1 MHIKYSLWLC
11 WKVIRLTC
19 FIWFD
24 SSTPSREKRFRWE
37 KSGKPPAFPG
47 SCSRSAI
54 VVGRCCHLKYLPH
67 VHLALHPLSL
77 PWPLTSDR
85 WKRMQKA
92 GFDGA
97 AIGGVLIDQTATGR
111 TPGGSI
117 EIYCRVVSVVF
128 RFLFSFCRCCFICQ
142 WPAIRQLFNLQR
154 EFPSGTSDLP
164 TDPAR

>member
-85 WKRMQKA
+85 WKADAKGWLRW
-92 GFDGA
+92 GSHRGSFNWPNCHWTDTWG
-97 AIGGVLIDQTATGR
+97 INWDLLPGR
-111 TPGGSI
+111 VS
-117 EIYCRVVSVVF
+117 CVSV
-128 RFLFSFCRCCFICQ
+128 FI
-142 WPAIRQLFNLQR
+142 QLQPLLL
-154 EFPSGTSDLP
+154 LP
-164 TDPAR
+164 MAGN